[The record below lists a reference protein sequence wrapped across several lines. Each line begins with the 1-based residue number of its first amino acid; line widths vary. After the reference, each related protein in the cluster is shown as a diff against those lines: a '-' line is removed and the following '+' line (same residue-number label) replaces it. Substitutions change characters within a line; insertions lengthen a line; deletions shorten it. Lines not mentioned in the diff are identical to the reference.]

1 MLNKIELKNFGP
13 WSNLDWNELGKINL
27 IIGGNGSG
35 KTFLLKAIYSA
46 LRTLEDY
53 KKGQENR
60 SLSELLAYKL
70 RWTFQTENLGDLVT
84 KGDAKQPDRSALAAA
99 LTINH
104 AIFKYEFG
112 SKTKKQIN
120 HTENSVSE
128 RKERTFFLPAKEV
141 LSLHH
146 IIEKSR
152 RDDRVFGFDDT
163 YLDLIDALKVQT
175 SKGRKFKEFSQ
186 SRKKLKRL
194 FGGKVW
200 YAESAGK
207 WFFYDNQL
215 KTSLPMGVSSEGV
228 KKLSMLDTL
237 LGNGQLQLNSCVL
250 IDEPESA
257 LHPKAISEFLDI
269 IALLAERGIQFVI
282 ATHSYFVIKK
292 LALIA
297 QKKQWSIPTLNQMNG
312 AWQQDDLIEGM
323 PDNPI
328 IDESISLYEQQI
340 ELTL

>member
-1 MLNKIELKNFGP
+1 MLNKIELNNFGP
-13 WSNLDWNELGKINL
+13 WSNLNWGGLGKINL

-53 KKGQENR
+53 KKGEENR

-70 RWTFQTENLGDLVT
+70 RWTFQTEKLGELVT
-84 KGDAKQPDRSALAAA
+84 KGENKNPRSTALALA
-99 LTINH
+99 LTVNH
-104 AIFKYEFG
+104 HLFKYEFG
-112 SKTKKQIN
+112 KDTSKQIN
-120 HTENSVSE
+120 HTENHVLT

-141 LSLHH
+141 LSLHQ
-146 IIEKSR
+146 IILKSR
-152 RDDRVFGFDDT
+152 QEDQVFGFDDT
-163 YLDLIDALKVQT
+163 YLDLIRALSYPKLR
-175 SKGRKFKEFSQ
+175 GRNVAEFAQ
-186 SRKKLKRL
+186 SRDKLKDL
-194 FGGKVW
+194 FGGRVW

-228 KKLSMLDTL
+228 KKISMLDTL
-237 LGNGQLQLNSCVL
+237 LGNGQLETSSCVL

-257 LHPKAISEFLDI
+257 LHPQAIHDFLEI
-269 IALLAERGIQFVI
+269 ISLLAERGIQFFI

-297 QKKQWSIPTLNQMNG
+297 QHKKWSIPTLNYMDG
-312 AWQQDDLIEGM
+312 AWQQDDLKDGM

-328 IDESISLYEQQI
+328 IDESIRLYKEEI
-340 ELTL
+340 GVS